1 MNIVARVAS
10 IALFFGVLALLITV
24 WAGFP
29 GGETKP
35 DDMKVYMEQALLAP
49 ASATGIQTKALLGQ
63 SGETQIKQAVYTAA
77 AGKQAASA
85 AAAQAQIPKADP
97 KADPKAEKK
106 VYLTFDDGPS
116 DLTLEVLDILHK
128 EGIKGTFFVLGEQA
142 EARPEIINR
151 IYEEGHTIG
160 NHTYD
165 HRYDKLYGH
174 FQDFW
179 AQIKKTEELI
189 RLITGER
196 PQLVRAPGGTA
207 GHFDQSYF
215 DLMEQG
221 GYRVF
226 DWNVD
231 SGDSKRRGVPAK
243 DIVKGATA
251 KVSGSEAIVL
261 LHDSKGHE
269 ESVKALPEIIGYYK
283 KQGYAFDVLT
293 PEMQP
298 VQFKAQ
304 QGAVKASQPSR
315 QWIKDHV
322 LANAKLF
329 ETGRTLAVEFGAMET
344 AFEPGEYKMEDGRL
358 MVPLRAL
365 SERLGGTV
373 SWKAHSKT
381 VSVALG
387 GKRWEADPLRRSIS
401 PAETWGR
408 PLPSDV
414 RLIGGTAWI
423 PLRDALAASGHPVTR
438 VTYEDGEIRVIT
450 L

>member
-1 MNIVARVAS
+1 MKIVARVAS
-10 IALFFGVLALLITV
+10 IALFFGVLALMITA

-29 GGETKP
+29 GGKP
-35 DDMKVYMEQALLAP
+35 KPADVKVYMEQALLAP
-49 ASATGIQTKALLGQ
+49 ASAAGVQTKEQLGQ
-63 SGETQIKQAVYTAA
+63 SGETPIKQAVYAA
-77 AGKQAASA
+77 GAGKQATSA
-85 AAAQAQIPKADP
+85 AAAQAQA
-97 KADPKAEKK
+97 PKAEKK

-116 DLTLEVLDILHK
+116 DLTLEVLDILRK

-151 IYEEGHTIG
+151 IYEEGHVIG

-179 AQIKKTEELI
+179 TQIKKTEEVI

-207 GHFDQSYF
+207 GHFDQAYF

-243 DIVKGATA
+243 EIVKGATA
-251 KVSGSEAIVL
+251 KVSGSEAVVL
-261 LHDSKGHE
+261 LHDSNGHE
-269 ESVKALPEIIGYYK
+269 ESVKALPEIIAYYK

-293 PEMQP
+293 PDMQP

-304 QGAVKASQPSR
+304 QSAVKASQPSR
-315 QWIKDHV
+315 QWIEDHV
-322 LANAKLF
+322 AANAKLF
-329 ETGRTLAVEFGAMET
+329 ETGRTLALEFGAMET
-344 AFEPGEYKMEDGRL
+344 AFEPGEYKMEGGRL
-358 MVPLRAL
+358 LVPLRSL
-365 SERLGGTV
+365 TERLGGEV
-373 SWKAHSKT
+373 SWKGHSKT
-381 VSVALG
+381 VSVSLG
-387 GKRWEADPLRRSIS
+387 GKRWEADPLRRTIS
-401 PAETWGR
+401 PAESWGR

-414 RLIGGTAWI
+414 HLIGGTAWI

-438 VTYEDGEIRVIT
+438 VTYEDAEIRIIT